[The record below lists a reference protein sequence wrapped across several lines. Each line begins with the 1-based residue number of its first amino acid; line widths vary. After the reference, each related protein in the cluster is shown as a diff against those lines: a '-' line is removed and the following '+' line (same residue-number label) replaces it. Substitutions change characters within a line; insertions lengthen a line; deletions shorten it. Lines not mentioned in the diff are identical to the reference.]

1 MTEFETALLT
11 AVTRCAVA
19 LERQAQAVEK
29 SVAARVAATA
39 AVPNGEL
46 SDAELDGNPRNDPEV
61 KKNPKR
67 WVGPSFV
74 GKKLSQCPPEFL
86 DVFANAKEFQAEMET
101 KDAAELDGDAKA
113 EKLKYARYSRLD
125 AKRARAW
132 ARRIRGGW
140 TPPAQPAAPAASWK
154 ADAPAADWRA
164 PAAPSSEPKSNSPAD
179 VGYPSEWDND
189 E

>member
-1 MTEFETALLT
+1 MSDFETKAIALLE
-11 AVTRCAVA
+11 RCAVA
-19 LERQAQAVEK
+19 LERQAQAVER
-29 SVAARVAATA
+29 SVAARVA

-46 SDAELDGNPRNDPEV
+46 SDAELDGNPRHDPEV

-67 WVGPSFV
+67 WLGPTCV

-86 DVFANAKEFQAEMET
+86 DVFANAKEYQAEMET
-101 KDAAELDGDAKA
+101 KDAGAAEGEAKA
-113 EKLKYARYSRLD
+113 TKLKYASYSKLD

-140 TPPAQPAAPAASWK
+140 TLPTQAATPAASWK
-154 ADAPAADWRA
+154 DDAPVDDWRA
-164 PAAPSSEPKSNSPAD
+164 APPSEPKSNSPAD
-179 VGYPSEWDND
+179 VGYPSDWDRD